1 LLIPTVRALWL
12 FLIGCAPLPVGLVLV
27 NLMVDPVRVASG
39 DAYERGIATI
49 LLAGH
54 GVTNIANPK
63 DVAVVSSVV
72 ERLPRSP
79 EVIVLGSSR
88 SKLIRG
94 TFFGDRSFFNN
105 SVSGAGFIDELA
117 LYRLYRERQFAPKLV
132 ILEMSPW
139 VFESRYASVWEDRYP
154 PRRDLEGDILDNR
167 PSWLRGD
174 LGLLRSIH
182 RLKEMVSPG
191 YFQTSVMTWLRRK
204 EAGPAA
210 PPAAYMAFQ
219 PGDVPLQ
226 ETQLADGSVIYAESL
241 ANESSRQHL
250 HALAIAY
257 ARGLTW
263 IPRAI
268 SEDRVALLE
277 AFVRRIRRNGA
288 EVVLYLPPYHPV
300 AYDQMMAQREHLPLP
315 EVERALQGIA
325 ARTGSTTIGSFDP
338 RALGF
343 GEDDFFDPSHPTA
356 DAIARLFATRWATA
370 TTAETTVRIAGITN
384 PNGVETRDGR
394 PFFWIGRGAA
404 CISLKAGASGWARLS
419 FGAEPGPSL
428 PATLRRRLL
437 VSSTAPGAE
446 PRKLL
451 IDGAREASAV
461 VPVAAGVTEACLT
474 SLDEPSV
481 AHLSNGDS
489 RTLLVG
495 IAAPR
500 VEISSAEAEASE
512 PPCHVSFGS
521 GWYPPEVDGTTWLRW
536 TSGAA
541 ELVISAQTPG
551 QLRLSGKAIAM
562 TRPDHVAINI
572 GPRVVGGFDIPGG
585 EWAFRPFTPQ
595 TVSVP
600 RGETRLLLTP
610 GHAAASQGTDTR
622 RLAVAIQNLSVTLAG
637 AAVPCGLDQ

>member
-1 LLIPTVRALWL
+1 MRALWL

-39 DAYERGIATI
+39 DAYERGIATM

-72 ERLPRSP
+72 EGLPRSP

-94 TFFGDRSFFNN
+94 NFFGDRSFFNN

-117 LYRLYRERQFAPKLV
+117 VYRLYRERQFAPKLV

-139 VFESRYASVWEDRYP
+139 IFESRYTSVWEDRYP
-154 PRRDLEGDILDNR
+154 SRRELEGEILDTWPWWMPR
-167 PSWLRGD
+167 ED
-174 LGLLRSIH
+174 LGLLRSVH
-182 RLKEMVSPG
+182 RLKEIVSPG
-191 YFQTSVMTWLRRK
+191 YFQTSVMTWLHRRTMDVSTR
-204 EAGPAA
+204 ASTPAS
-210 PPAAYMAFQ
+210 YMPFQ

-226 ETQLADGSVIYAESL
+226 ETQLADGSVVYAESL

-250 HALAIAY
+250 HAQAIAY

-288 EVVLYLPPYHPV
+288 DVVLYLPPYHPV

-338 RALGF
+338 RALGLND
-343 GEDDFFDPSHPTA
+343 DDFFDPSHPTA

-370 TTAETTVRIAGITN
+370 AAADTSIRIAGITN
-384 PNGVETRDGR
+384 PNGVETREGR
-394 PFFWIGRGAA
+394 PFFWIGRGTA
-404 CISLKAGASGWARLS
+404 CISLKTSAAGLARLS
-419 FGAEPGPSL
+419 FGVEPGPSL
-428 PATLRRRLL
+428 PGIGRRRLR
-437 VSSTAPGAE
+437 VSSTAAPGAD
-446 PRKLL
+446 PQNLS
-451 IDGAREASAV
+451 INGTSQTTAV
-461 VPVAAGVTEACLT
+461 LPVAAGVTEACLT

-481 AHLSNGDS
+481 AQMPNGDR

-495 IAAPR
+495 ISAPR
-500 VEISSAEAEASE
+500 VEMD
-512 PPCHVSFGS
+512 PPCHVAFAS

-536 TSGAA
+536 TSGPA
-541 ELVISAQTPG
+541 ELVISSRVAGQAQLTG
-551 QLRLSGKAIAM
+551 NAIAL
-562 TRPDHVAINI
+562 TRPDHVAVNS
-572 GPRVVGGFDIPGG
+572 GSRAVAGFDLPGG
-585 EWAFRPFTPQ
+585 AWAFHPFATQ
-595 TVSVP
+595 TVSLQ
-600 RGETRLLLTP
+600 RGETHLVLTP
-610 GHAAASQGTDTR
+610 GHAATTQGTDTR
-622 RLAVAIQNLSVTLAG
+622 RLAVAIQNLRVIMTG
-637 AAVPCGLDQ
+637 APVPCRLEQ